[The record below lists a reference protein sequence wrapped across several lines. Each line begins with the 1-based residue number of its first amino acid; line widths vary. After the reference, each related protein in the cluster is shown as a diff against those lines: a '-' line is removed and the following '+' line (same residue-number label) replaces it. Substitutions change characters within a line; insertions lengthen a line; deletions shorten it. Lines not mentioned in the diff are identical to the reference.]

1 MFVKKKSF
9 EKVILTGKSVTI
21 YQFYK
26 WSRIVVILGS
36 YRNGK

>member
-1 MFVKKKSF
+1 MFVKIKSF
-9 EKVILTGKSVTI
+9 EKVILTVKSI